1 MAEVTKPK
9 HSWGNT
15 ALTILVVDFVTKR
28 IVLAEVDTFMR
39 GIPLIDGILRFTY
52 VRNAG
57 AAFGMLQGARWPF
70 VAVSTIAVVG
80 LFFLLARGKA
90 HGLRRVAYSLILAGA
105 AGNLI
110 DRVFYGGLVVDFIEM
125 RWQEHVFPVY
135 NVADMGVSIGAALL
149 VISMLR
155 EKEDPVASAPS
166 GPLENPVDAPR
177 AREDLEEA
185 GDGSVDDRSRADGHA

>member
-1 MAEVTKPK
+1 MRISARTG
-9 HSWGNT
+9 SLLL
-15 ALTILVVDFVTKR
+15 ALTILVTDFVTKR

-70 VAVSTIAVVG
+70 VLISTLAVVG
-80 LFFLLARGKA
+80 LSYLLARGKA

-110 DRVFYGGLVVDFIEM
+110 DRVFYDGLVVDFIEM

-149 VISMLR
+149 VLSMLR
-155 EKEDPVASAPS
+155 EREEPATTAGEGPPESPLDQAP
-166 GPLENPVDAPR
+166 APR
-177 AREDLEEA
+177 GQEET